1 MKLGDK
7 IAMLRKKANL
17 TQEELA
23 DSLNVTRQSVSRRE
37 SNEVYPD
44 MNKIGK
50 LADILETNCD
60 YLLRDDVNESGEKVK
75 LVSDNNKVEKYINRL
90 IVTILSYFPLIG
102 LIVGLISIK
111 NEAKVKDNLLRK
123 LMIVGIIIS
132 IIVTIFMVIFVICAI
147 IYSIR

>member
-1 MKLGDK
+1 MKLGDR

-23 DSLNVTRQSVSRRE
+23 DSLNFTRQSVSRRE

-60 YLLRDDVNESGEKVK
+60 YLLKDDVNESGEKVK

-102 LIVGLISIK
+102 FIVGLISIK

-123 LMIVGIIIS
+123 LMIAGIIIS

>member
-23 DSLNVTRQSVSRRE
+23 DALSVTRQSVSRWE

-44 MNKIGK
+44 MNKIGR

-90 IVTILSYFPLIG
+90 ILTILSYFPFIGFIIG
-102 LIVGLISIK
+102 LFSIK

-123 LMIVGIIIS
+123 LMIVGVIIS
-132 IIVTIFMVIFVICAI
+132 TIVTIFIIIFVICAI
-147 IYSIR
+147 IYSIK

>member
-1 MKLGDK
+1 
-7 IAMLRKKANL
+7 
-17 TQEELA
+17 
-23 DSLNVTRQSVSRRE
+23 
-37 SNEVYPD
+37 

-102 LIVGLISIK
+102 FIVGLISII

>member
-102 LIVGLISIK
+102 FIVGLVSIK
-111 NEAKVKDNLLRK
+111 KEAKVKDNLLRK

-147 IYSIR
+147 LYSIR

>member
-102 LIVGLISIK
+102 FIVGLISIK
-111 NEAKVKDNLLRK
+111 N
-123 LMIVGIIIS
+123 
-132 IIVTIFMVIFVICAI
+132 
-147 IYSIR
+147 